1 MAFEDRY
8 GNKLTCSSEEAA
20 IAYREGVD
28 HLLGATYGAVEAF
41 TRAAKADPRFA
52 VAQAGLARALM
63 MAGDMK
69 SAKTAIASAV
79 DNLASCGDREKMHV
93 QVFASLFSGKAAQ
106 ARSLAETHLL
116 TYPRDALIAQLCAGV
131 FGLIAFSGCSGTE
144 AQIRGFSS
152 WLLPHYGDDW
162 WMRGI
167 HAVSLCESGQP
178 DKALELMELS
188 LESNPRNAN
197 GAHFKAHALY
207 EMNQPEIGLSYLN
220 KWLTDYDQRA
230 QLHGHLSWHVAL
242 WAMGLG
248 ETDTMWST
256 VDKNVGPHGSMGL
269 AINTATDT
277 AAIYFRAE
285 MAGIEVAPERWQ
297 KLSSYVAEKFPNPG
311 QSFVDIHAALSHAMA
326 GNSTELA
333 KFLDHPKGFA
343 GDLVHSCAETWR
355 LIVQQQWQQALAAL
369 TPVMSQHARLGGS
382 RAQRDMLEFTY
393 LNILMKLGKAQEA
406 QRFIQT
412 RRAVFAD
419 SVPLASWQN

>member
-8 GNKLTCSSEEAA
+8 GNRLTCSSEEAA
-20 IAYREGVD
+20 AAYREGVD

-41 TRAAKADPRFA
+41 TIAIEADPRFA

-69 SAKTAIASAV
+69 SAKVAIASAV
-79 DNLASCGDREKMHV
+79 ESLATCSKREQSHV
-93 QVFASLFSGKAAQ
+93 QIFVPLFAGNAAE
-106 ARSLAETHLL
+106 ARRLAETHLL
-116 TYPRDALIAQLCAGV
+116 TYPRDSLIAQLCSGV

-167 HAVSLCESGQP
+167 HAVSLCETGQP
-178 DKALELMELS
+178 DKALDLMEQS
-188 LESNPRNAN
+188 LETNPRNAN

-207 EMNQPEIGLSYLN
+207 EMNQPEKGLSYLSN
-220 KWLTDYDQRA
+220 WLTDYDRRS

-248 ETDTMWST
+248 DKDTMWAT
-256 VDKNVGPHGSMGL
+256 VDENVGPGGSLGL
-269 AINTATDT
+269 PINTATDT

-285 MAGIEVAPERWQ
+285 MAGVEVAPERWQ
-297 KLSSYVAEKFPNPG
+297 KLSAYVAEKFPNPG
-311 QSFVDIHAALSHAMA
+311 QSFVDFHSALSHAMA

-343 GDLVHSCAETWR
+343 GDLVYSVAETWR
-355 LIVQQQWQQALAAL
+355 LIVRQQWQEALAAL

-382 RAQRDMLEFTY
+382 RAQRDILEFTY
-393 LNILMKLGKAQEA
+393 LNILMKLGKAKEA
-406 QRFIQT
+406 QRFVQT
-412 RRAVFAD
+412 RRAAFAD
-419 SVPLASWQN
+419 AVPLAGWES